1 MIQRTSLSRRKTDIN
16 FDCGLK
22 KLALISWCR
31 MEYYYALFLICKN
44 FTPPKSNSYI
54 WNTILNLEIGTDLN
68 TWFKDIREKEQRK
81 MSKEPTI
88 ELRM

>member
-1 MIQRTSLSRRKTDIN
+1 
-16 FDCGLK
+16 
-22 KLALISWCR
+22 

-68 TWFKDIREKEQRK
+68 TWFKGICEKEQRK
-81 MSKEPTI
+81 MNREPI
-88 ELRM
+88 VELRMQSSGGDLTWHVPGY